1 MIASERV
8 IRAHMATILP
18 NPDVIIAISSSAG
31 IHTRIPM
38 TDAPSVRLKI
48 HEASEPD
55 PGIEEKRY
63 AEG

>member
-1 MIASERV
+1 MIAPERG
-8 IRAHMATILP
+8 IRAPMAKTLLST
-18 NPDVIIAISSSAG
+18 DVIVAISSFVG